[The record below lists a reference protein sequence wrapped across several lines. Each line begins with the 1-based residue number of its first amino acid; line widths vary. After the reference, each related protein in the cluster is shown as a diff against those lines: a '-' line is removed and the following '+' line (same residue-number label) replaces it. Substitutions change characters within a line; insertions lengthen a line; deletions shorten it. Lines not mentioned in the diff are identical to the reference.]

1 MKLTGRLNKTNHKR
15 NENMTIRREPKPCG
29 GGCYYHIK
37 TQMFSEE
44 YQVLVVTSWGRLRYA
59 MVFVGWQPLE
69 VDRKRLAH
77 AIREARK
84 EVKKARKE
92 AA

>member
-1 MKLTGRLNKTNHKR
+1 
-15 NENMTIRREPKPCG
+15 MTIKREPKPCG

-37 TQMFSEE
+37 TKIFSEDAN
-44 YQVLVVTSWGRLRYA
+44 QVLVVTSWGRLRYA

-84 EVKKARKE
+84 GARKARRE

>member
-1 MKLTGRLNKTNHKR
+1 
-15 NENMTIRREPKPCG
+15 MTIKRDPKPCNS
-29 GGCYYHIK
+29 GCYYHIK
-37 TQMFSEE
+37 TKIFGEDDNR
-44 YQVLVVTSWGRLRYA
+44 VLVVTSWGRLRYA

-84 EVKKARKE
+84 EARKVRRD

>member
-1 MKLTGRLNKTNHKR
+1 
-15 NENMTIRREPKPCG
+15 MTIKRDPKPCAS
-29 GGCYYHIK
+29 GCYYHIK
-37 TQMFSEE
+37 TQMFSENAH
-44 YQVLVVTSWGRLRYA
+44 QVLVVTSWGRLRYA

>member
-1 MKLTGRLNKTNHKR
+1 
-15 NENMTIRREPKPCG
+15 
-29 GGCYYHIK
+29 
-37 TQMFSEE
+37 MFSEE

-59 MVFVGWQPLE
+59 MAFIGWQPLE
-69 VDRKRLAH
+69 IDRKRLAH

>member
-1 MKLTGRLNKTNHKR
+1 LEHGINKR
-15 NENMTIRREPKPCG
+15 NETKMTIKREPKLTAD
-29 GGCYYHIK
+29 GCYYHIK

-84 EVKKARKE
+84 EARKARRE

>member
-1 MKLTGRLNKTNHKR
+1 
-15 NENMTIRREPKPCG
+15 
-29 GGCYYHIK
+29 
-37 TQMFSEE
+37 MFSENAH
-44 YQVLVVTSWGRLRYA
+44 QVLVVTSWGRLRYA
-59 MVFVGWQPLE
+59 MVFVGWEPLE

>member
-1 MKLTGRLNKTNHKR
+1 
-15 NENMTIRREPKPCG
+15 MTIKRDPKPCAS
-29 GGCYYHIK
+29 GCWYHFK
-37 TQMFSEE
+37 NQMFGAD

-59 MVFVGWQPLE
+59 MAFVGWEPLE

-84 EVKKARKE
+84 EARKARKE

>member
-1 MKLTGRLNKTNHKR
+1 MMLTGRLNKPQTN
-15 NENMTIRREPKPCG
+15 ETMTIKREPKPCAS
-29 GGCYYHIK
+29 GCWYHFK
-37 TQMFSEE
+37 NQMFGGDH
-44 YQVLVVTSWGRLRYA
+44 QVLAVTSWGRIRYA

>member
-1 MKLTGRLNKTNHKR
+1 
-15 NENMTIRREPKPCG
+15 MTIKREPKPCG

-37 TQMFSEE
+37 TKIFSEDAN
-44 YQVLVVTSWGRLRYA
+44 QVLVVTSWGRLRYA

-84 EVKKARKE
+84 EARKARRE

>member
-1 MKLTGRLNKTNHKR
+1 
-15 NENMTIRREPKPCG
+15 MTIKRGPKPCG
-29 GGCYYHIK
+29 SGCYYHIK
-37 TQMFSEE
+37 TKIFGEDDN
-44 YQVLVVTSWGRLRYA
+44 QVLVVTSWGRLRYA

>member
-1 MKLTGRLNKTNHKR
+1 
-15 NENMTIRREPKPCG
+15 
-29 GGCYYHIK
+29 
-37 TQMFSEE
+37 MFSEE

-59 MVFVGWQPLE
+59 MAFIGWQPLE
-69 VDRKRLAH
+69 IDRKRLAN

>member
-1 MKLTGRLNKTNHKR
+1 MKIK
-15 NENMTIRREPKPCG
+15 REPKPCAS
-29 GGCYYHIK
+29 GCWYHFK
-37 TQMFSEE
+37 NQMFGVDH
-44 YQVLVVTSWGRLRYA
+44 QVLAVTSWGRFRYA
-59 MVFVGWQPLE
+59 MVFVGWEPLE